1 MESLI
6 IIVHV
11 LAAIGITGLVLLQQ
25 GKGAD
30 MGASFGSGA
39 SQTLFG
45 SVGSGNALTKST
57 SWLAVVFFATSL
69 GLALIAKQRSTQ
81 GVAESDLIQ
90 NRDQIETLV
99 NTAPAGDVPAAP
111 ATATDLPT
119 LPAAAE
125 GAQAAAGAALDAVA
139 EVAEDIAVQ
148 AADVVEAGAQEA
160 GAALDAVAEDAE
172 AVLEDAGAATQE

>member
-57 SWLAVVFFATSL
+57 AWLAVVFFATSL
-69 GLALIAKQRSTQ
+69 GLALIAKQRAGQ
-81 GVAESDLIQ
+81 GVAESALIE
-90 NRDQIETLV
+90 NRDQIETLID
-99 NTAPAGDVPAAP
+99 TAPAGDLPAAP
-111 ATATDLPT
+111 ASDTATDLPQ
-119 LPAAAE
+119 LPA
-125 GAQAAAGAALDAVA
+125 
-139 EVAEDIAVQ
+139 
-148 AADVVEAGAQEA
+148 
-160 GAALDAVAEDAE
+160 
-172 AVLEDAGAATQE
+172 DAGAAVEAAADAALEAVADVAAGIEAGVESAGAAVEATAGEAEAALEEAAAAEQE

>member
-45 SVGSGNALTKST
+45 SVGSSNALTKST
-57 SWLAVVFFATSL
+57 AWLAIIFFATSL
-69 GLALIAKQRSTQ
+69 GLALIAKQRASQ
-81 GVAESDLIQ
+81 GVTESSLIE
-90 NRDQIETLV
+90 NRDQIETLID
-99 NTAPAGDVPAAP
+99 TAPAGDLPAAP
-111 ATATDLPT
+111 VSDAAGSDVPQ
-119 LPAAAE
+119 LPAD
-125 GAQAAAGAALDAVA
+125 AAAAVEATVDAALDAVA
-139 EVAEDIAVQ
+139 EVAGDV
-148 AADVVEAGAQEA
+148 AAEVDAA
-160 GAALDAVAEDAE
+160 GAAVEATAGEAE
-172 AVLEDAGAATQE
+172 AALDEAAAAEQE

>member
-45 SVGSGNALTKST
+45 SVGSSNALTKST
-57 SWLAVVFFATSL
+57 AWLAIIFFATSL
-69 GLALIAKQRSTQ
+69 GLALIAKQRATQ
-81 GVAESDLIQ
+81 GVTESALIE
-90 NRDQIETLV
+90 NRDQIETLID
-99 NTAPAGDVPAAP
+99 TAPAGDLPAAP
-111 ATATDLPT
+111 VSDAEGSDLPQ
-119 LPAAAE
+119 LPAD
-125 GAQAAAGAALDAVA
+125 AAAAVEATVDAALEAVA
-139 EVAEDIAVQ
+139 EVAGDV
-148 AADVVEAGAQEA
+148 AAEVDAA
-160 GAALDAVAEDAE
+160 GAAVESTAGEAE
-172 AVLEDAGAATQE
+172 AALGEAATAEQE

>member
-45 SVGSGNALTKST
+45 SVGSSNALTKST
-57 SWLAVVFFATSL
+57 AWLAIIFFATSL
-69 GLALIAKQRSTQ
+69 GLALIAKQRAGQ
-81 GVAESDLIQ
+81 GVTESSLIE
-90 NRDQIETLV
+90 NRDQIETLID
-99 NTAPAGDVPAAP
+99 TAPAGDLPAAP
-111 ATATDLPT
+111 GSDSTGSDVPQLQAD
-119 LPAAAE
+119 AAAAVE
-125 GAQAAAGAALDAVA
+125 AAVDTALDAVT
-139 EVAEDIAVQ
+139 EVTA
-148 AADVVEAGAQEA
+148 
-160 GAALDAVAEDAE
+160 DAE
-172 AVLEDAGAATQE
+172 AALEEAGTAEQE

>member
-45 SVGSGNALTKST
+45 SVGSSNALTKST
-57 SWLAVVFFATSL
+57 AWLAIIFFATSL
-69 GLALIAKQRSTQ
+69 GLALIAKQRATQ
-81 GVAESDLIQ
+81 GVTESSLIE
-90 NRDQIETLV
+90 NRDQIEA
-99 NTAPAGDVPAAP
+99 APAGDLPAAP
-111 ATATDLPT
+111 VPEGAATDLPQ
-119 LPAAAE
+119 LPATVEADVDAALEAVAEVVGDVAAE
-125 GAQAAAGAALDAVA
+125 VDAAGAAVESTAG
-139 EVAEDIAVQ
+139 E
-148 AADVVEAGAQEA
+148 AD
-160 GAALDAVAEDAE
+160 
-172 AVLEDAGAATQE
+172 AVLEEAATVEQE

>member
-57 SWLAVVFFATSL
+57 AWLAVVFFATSL
-69 GLALIAKQRSTQ
+69 GLALIAKQRAGQ
-81 GVAESDLIQ
+81 GITESALIE
-90 NRDQIETLV
+90 NRDQIEALI
-99 NTAPAGDVPAAP
+99 NTAPSG
-111 ATATDLPT
+111 DLPAVPLSAGGND
-119 LPAAAE
+119 LPQLPADAAASAEVVAEGVAEVVAEEESLEAAATTAAGEAETALEEAAAAE
-125 GAQAAAGAALDAVA
+125 
-139 EVAEDIAVQ
+139 
-148 AADVVEAGAQEA
+148 QE
-160 GAALDAVAEDAE
+160 
-172 AVLEDAGAATQE
+172 

>member
-57 SWLAVVFFATSL
+57 AWLAVIFFATSL
-69 GLALIAKQRSTQ
+69 GLALVAKQRASQ
-81 GVAESDLIQ
+81 GVAESSLIE
-90 NRDQIETLV
+90 NRDQIETLIE
-99 NTAPAGDVPAAP
+99 TAPAGDLPAAP
-111 ATATDLPT
+111 PAESGAGDVPALPAEAAAAVEATVDAALETVAEAAGAVQAGTESLE
-119 LPAAAE
+119 AAAE
-125 GAQAAAGAALDAVA
+125 SAV
-139 EVAEDIAVQ
+139 E
-148 AADVVEAGAQEA
+148 EAGSALEEA
-160 GAALDAVAEDAE
+160 GAAE
-172 AVLEDAGAATQE
+172 QE

>member
-45 SVGSGNALTKST
+45 SVGSSNALTKST
-57 SWLAVVFFATSL
+57 AWLAVIFFATSL
-69 GLALIAKQRSTQ
+69 GLALIAKQRASQ
-81 GVAESDLIQ
+81 GVTESALIE
-90 NRDQIETLV
+90 NRDQIETLID
-99 NTAPAGDVPAAP
+99 TAPAGDLPVAP
-111 ATATDLPT
+111 ASEATGSDLPQ
-119 LPAAAE
+119 LPAAVEAT
-125 GAQAAAGAALDAVA
+125 ADAALDAVA
-139 EVAEDIAVQ
+139 EVAGEL
-148 AADVVEAGAQEA
+148 AADTADAVEAGVDTAGAAAEQAAGEAEAALEEA
-160 GAALDAVAEDAE
+160 GAAE
-172 AVLEDAGAATQE
+172 QE